1 MPISYRTR
9 FCQFQ
14 HDFIACVQIA
24 VNLPQKKNNMG
35 ELQIIER
42 KNPLKIEFPKL
53 AQHLITRTLTLGIDP
68 CKSYNDNDYVPKI
81 NELI

>member
-1 MPISYRTR
+1 
-9 FCQFQ
+9 
-14 HDFIACVQIA
+14 
-24 VNLPQKKNNMG
+24 MG